1 MTNKSLA
8 HEEGKISIEEAERQG
23 EMAAGRIALLHLSFA
38 KTLVK
43 ELGEEKGRQ
52 LIMKAIKDY
61 GKRIGERKR
70 KGLIDKGL
78 DPTPENASKVRDLP
92 KFGMHERAEV
102 LEVEGEKRMRSYGC
116 VMAKIWKE
124 YGEEKLGRLYC
135 YVDPA
140 KYMAFNPEFKLIH
153 LKALPDGDDYCEFV
167 VKPTSEKEREDF
179 LDDDKD
185 WTYIDG

>member
-1 MTNKSLA
+1 MAAKSLTN
-8 HEEGKISIEEAERQG
+8 EGDKISIEDAKREVEITAQ
-23 EMAAGRIALLHLSFA
+23 RIGLLHLSFA
-38 KTLVK
+38 KILVE

-52 LIMKAIKDY
+52 LILKAIKDY

-70 KGLIDKGL
+70 RTLIDQGL
-78 DPTPENASKVRDLP
+78 DPTPENSSKVRDLP

-102 LEVEGEKRMRSYGC
+102 LEVEGGKRMRSYGC

-124 YGEEKLGRLYC
+124 YDEEKLGRLYC